1 MLCCTSWHCCNW
13 TNCGPTVSRSETIGR
28 SPFDRQ
34 GFQGFQGA
42 PIALGAQRLWMLEV
56 SSMSWLRRN
65 AGSWDK
71 GSPFQATGSMRPW
84 WDHDILRTVP
94 GTMAGNLEASP
105 KIIKMW
111 DQTCRFGTSGCRIFQ
126 RQVNCWF
133 PIENVM
139 VWVRAPDQSDQP
151 SVTKNYSFLHLLG
164 ADNLCGMVAWCR
176 M

>member
-13 TNCGPTVSRSETIGR
+13 TNSGPTVSRSETIGR

-84 WDHDILRTVP
+84 RDHDILRTVP
-94 GTMAGNLEASP
+94 GTMAGNLEASQKNIK
-105 KIIKMW
+105 KI
-111 DQTCRFGTSGCRIFQ
+111 GTRLAGLVLLDARIFQ
-126 RQVNCWF
+126 RQVNCWC

-151 SVTKNYSFLHLLG
+151 SVTKNYHSIVIVFFI
-164 ADNLCGMVAWCR
+164 
-176 M
+176 